1 MWIHTRTGSEK
12 LLQLQLRLI
21 YTPLQAEMTLA
32 QVNERIRCDESLLPV
47 CKELFCDY
55 KARHE
60 VRSVSWGKQAGR
72 VPINPFTASGDIL
85 QVFFENRKSIFHV
98 ENDTVISGGGGK
110 GQTQSSKGRGSSLVR
125 IRLKA
130 GPRCESP
137 AAAGTV
143 AEGVTE
149 TRAQI
154 SGPALVQLDSEQ
166 SQSRAGRSRK
176 VEKRRSSNADQGAGV
191 ALRTV
196 VPSVASHLAAPLFH
210 GIQLA
215 NGWQQWNAPDGRIYF
230 HHPEKGVSQ
239 WDKPDDA
246 GIGQGPGA
254 EVEGRV
260 GGGGRGW
267 AERKVLVRKLESI
280 CVTLLQSKEMEIA
293 HINSKIAKH
302 SDAQSILKEL
312 CDPAQRS
319 RKRDV
324 GVDQG
329 SLKANFFEDKPESF
343 ETRRKGGRVFV
354 RIVKSAV
361 SSVD

>member
-1 MWIHTRTGSEK
+1 MTGAEK
-12 LLQLQLRLI
+12 LQLRLI

-55 KARHE
+55 KAKHE
-60 VRSVSWGKQAGR
+60 ARSVSGCKQAGR

-85 QVFFENRKSIFHV
+85 QVFFQNRKSIFHV
-98 ENDTVISGGGGK
+98 ETVTVIRGGGGK
-110 GQTQSSKGRGSSLVR
+110 GQAQSSKRRSSSLVR

-130 GPRCESP
+130 VPRCESP

-154 SGPALVQLDSEQ
+154 SGPALVQLESEQ
-166 SQSRAGRSRK
+166 SQPGAGRARK
-176 VEKRRSSNADQGAGV
+176 VEKRRSSNAEQGAGA

-196 VPSVASHLAAPLFH
+196 VPSDASHLAAPLFH

-215 NGWQQWNAPDGRIYF
+215 NGWQQWNAPDGRVYYF
-230 HHPEKGVSQ
+230 HPKGISQ
-239 WDKPDDA
+239 WEMPDDA
-246 GIGQGPGA
+246 GQGPGA

-260 GGGGRGW
+260 GGGGRGS

-280 CVTLLQSKEMEIA
+280 CVALLQSKEMEIA

-312 CDPAQRS
+312 CDSPAQRS

-329 SLKANFFEDKPESF
+329 SLKANFFDKPETF

-361 SSVD
+361 SSVDLEPRTAG